1 MKTIGLLILLGSIFG
16 GFLIAGGEMAAIWQP
31 AEILMIAG
39 GAFGAFL
46 IANPMVI
53 VKATGRH
60 LMYMA
65 KGTGFNRAYFD
76 ELLSLMYALFEMARK
91 KGGNK
96 ILEEHIESPDTS
108 DVFKKYPLV
117 LKTPHIYGFI
127 VENLRLS
134 LVDGVTPKEYEHLIE
149 QEIGSREHEMMRP
162 AMALQTVA
170 DALPGFGILAAVLG
184 IVITMASINGPMDQ
198 IGASIAAA
206 LTGTFLGVFFA
217 YGLVAPA
224 ATAIG
229 HSTNDE
235 LQAFDC
241 IKVALASYKSGFPP
255 IVAVDS
261 GRKILYGDC
270 RPTSTEL
277 EKMLENQGG

>member
-1 MKTIGLLILLGSIFG
+1 MKTVGLLAVLGSIFG
-16 GFLIAGGEMAAIWQP
+16 GFMIAGGQLISVWQP

-53 VKATGRH
+53 VRATGRH
-60 LMYMA
+60 MAYLA

-76 ELLSLMYALFEMARK
+76 ELLKLLHTLFEMARK

-96 ILEEHIESPDTS
+96 VLEEHIESPDTS
-108 DVFKKYPLV
+108 DVFKKFPLI

-134 LVDGVTPKEYEHLIE
+134 LVDGITAREYERIIE
-149 QEIGSREHEMMRP
+149 QEIETKEHEMMRP
-162 AMALQTVA
+162 AAALQSVS

-184 IVITMASINGPMDQ
+184 IVITMSAINGPMDQ
-198 IGASIAAA
+198 IGASVAAA

-217 YGLVAPA
+217 YGLVGPV

-229 HSTNDE
+229 HSINNE

-241 IKVALASYKSGFPP
+241 IRVALASNKSGFPP
-255 IVAVDS
+255 IVSVDT
-261 GRKILYGDC
+261 GRKVLYDDC
-270 RPTSTEL
+270 RPSFSEL
-277 EKMLENQGG
+277 EGMLENQG

>member
-1 MKTIGLLILLGSIFG
+1 MKTVGLLAMLGSIFG
-16 GFLIAGGEMAAIWQP
+16 GFMIAGGKLISVWQP

-53 VKATGRH
+53 VRATGRH
-60 LMYMA
+60 MAYMA

-76 ELLSLMYALFEMARK
+76 ELLMLLHALFEMARK

-96 ILEEHIESPDTS
+96 VLEEHIESPDTS
-108 DVFKKYPLV
+108 DVFKKFPLI
-117 LKTPHIYGFI
+117 LKTPHIYDFI

-134 LVDGVTPKEYEHLIE
+134 LVDGISPHEYERIIE
-149 QEIGSREHEMMRP
+149 QEIGTKEHEMMRP
-162 AMALQTVA
+162 AAALQNVS

-184 IVITMASINGPMDQ
+184 IVITMSAINGPMDQ

-217 YGLVAPA
+217 YGLVGPA

-229 HSTNDE
+229 HSINNE

-241 IKVALASYKSGFPP
+241 IRVSLASYKSGFPP
-255 IVAVDS
+255 IVSVDS
-261 GRKILYGDC
+261 GRKILYDDC
-270 RPTSTEL
+270 RPSFSEL
-277 EKMLENQGG
+277 EGMLESQG

>member
-1 MKTIGLLILLGSIFG
+1 MKMAGLLMLLGCIFG
-16 GFLIAGGEMAAIWQP
+16 GFLLAGGEMAAIWQP

-53 VKATGRH
+53 VRASGRH
-60 LMYMA
+60 MMYMA

-76 ELLSLMYALFEMARK
+76 ELLMLMHTLFEMARK

-96 ILEEHIESPDTS
+96 VLEEHIESPDTS
-108 DVFKKYPLV
+108 DVFSRFPNI
-117 LKTPHIYGFI
+117 LKTPHVYNFVI
-127 VENLRLS
+127 ENLRLS
-134 LVDGVTPKEYEHLIE
+134 LVDGITPREYEKVIE
-149 QEIGSREHEMMRP
+149 QEIACREHEMMRP
-162 AMALQTVA
+162 AAALQTVA

-184 IVITMASINGPMDQ
+184 IVITMQSINGPMDEL
-198 IGASIAAA
+198 GGLIAAA

-217 YGLVAPA
+217 YGLVGPV

-229 HSTNDE
+229 HSINNE

-241 IKVALASYKSGFPP
+241 VRVALASYKSGYPP
-255 IVAVDS
+255 IVSVDA
-261 GRKILYGDC
+261 GRKVLYGEC
-270 RPTSTEL
+270 RPSFSEL
-277 EKMLENQGG
+277 EAMMEKS